1 MNGSPALRRELIE
14 LIGRLEDVAHAVVPA
29 AAAYLAELALSDDHQ
44 PQRVA
49 EQLGE
54 LQDDLAAPAVA
65 HRGRLGRR
73 SAPGGGAAT
82 VATLALSAEAAWS
95 VMVVAG
101 ARNTLCL
108 LLFAT
113 RLIGR

>member
-14 LIGRLEDVAHAVVPA
+14 LIGRLEDAAHAVVPA

-54 LQDDLAAPAVA
+54 LQDDLLRLRWLIEDGLAVDL
-65 HRGRLGRR
+65 RQ
-73 SAPGGGAAT
+73 
-82 VATLALSAEAAWS
+82 
-95 VMVVAG
+95 VVG
-101 ARNTLCL
+101 PPP
-108 LLFAT
+108 
-113 RLIGR
+113 